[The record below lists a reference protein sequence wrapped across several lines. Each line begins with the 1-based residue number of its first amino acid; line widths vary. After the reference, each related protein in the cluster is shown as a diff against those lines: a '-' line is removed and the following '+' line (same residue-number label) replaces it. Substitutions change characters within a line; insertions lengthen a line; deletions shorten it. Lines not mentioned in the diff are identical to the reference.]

1 MIKTILTIALYVSVE
16 YCRGQYFDY
25 HDLEL
30 GRHYTNLT
38 TKGDLV
44 SDIYRVVVDTK
55 NPVKI
60 IISKIMFVYLQPPA
74 IRVSVASENA
84 SLKHILAVTV
94 VRGKTVHNIA
104 LSRLQSHRNKQ
115 YEYWFAT
122 DTLCDNDRSIEQ
134 RGQPVH
140 VSVSSIL
147 PSKFGLLVKSVENF
161 NIGYVTVAKKIIL
174 TIIN

>member
-55 NPVKI
+55 NP
-60 IISKIMFVYLQPPA
+60 PPA

-161 NIGYVTVAKKIIL
+161 NIGTEIIK
-174 TIIN
+174 TAATPPEPR